1 MLESRPVKPA
11 RKGVYIL
18 PNLFTAGSMFVAFW
32 GILAAF
38 KGNYSDCA
46 IAIFGSALL
55 DGMDGKVARLTNSAS
70 EFGVQMDSLADAI
83 AFGTTPALMVY
94 LWQLE
99 NFGQLGLAVSFLF
112 MACGVL
118 RLARFNVMTA
128 TISKKFF
135 IGLPIPA
142 GGCALAGMVLFGQ
155 YIPQGMQPF
164 TSGIALGLTFILA
177 LLMVSRVRYFSFKEF
192 GFLKAKPLSW
202 LVAGL
207 LFFSLIVAEPRLMGF
222 IAAIGYLASGPVY
235 TFFFFRRKGL
245 TGVADKE
252 KEPGPGQ
259 P

>member
-38 KGNYSDCA
+38 NGNYSNCA

-70 EFGVQMDSLADAI
+70 DFGVQMDSLADAI

-94 LWQLE
+94 LWELQE
-99 NFGQLGLAVSFLF
+99 LGRLGMGIAFLF

-118 RLARFNVMTA
+118 RLARFNIMTG
-128 TISKKFF
+128 TISKKYF

-142 GGCALAGMVLFGQ
+142 AACVLASLVLFNH
-155 YIPQGMQPF
+155 YLPKSTHDYLPAV
-164 TSGIALGLTFILA
+164 ALGLTFVLA
-177 LLMVSRVRYFSFKEF
+177 LLMVSRIRYFSFKEL
-192 GFLKAKPLSW
+192 GFVKAKPLSW
-202 LVAGL
+202 LVVALL
-207 LFFSLIVAEPRLMGF
+207 LFVLIVTEPRMMGF
-222 IAAIGYLASGPVY
+222 AIVVGYLVSGPVY
-235 TFFFFRRKGL
+235 TFGFLRRK
-245 TGVADKE
+245 TAADAKSE
-252 KEPGPGQ
+252 QKQE
-259 P
+259 

>member
-1 MLESRPVKPA
+1 MIESRPVKPA

-18 PNLFTAGSMFVAFW
+18 PNLFTAGSLFVAFL

-38 KGNYSDCA
+38 KGEYSQCA
-46 IAIFGSALL
+46 VAIFVSALL

-70 EFGVQMDSLADAI
+70 DFGVQMDSLVDAI

-99 NFGQLGLAVSFLF
+99 SFGRIGLGVAFLF

-118 RLARFNVMTA
+118 RLARFNIMSG

-142 GGCALAGMVLFGQ
+142 AGCVLAGLVLFNHHLPKSAQ
-155 YIPQGMQPF
+155 EYLPAVTLAI
-164 TSGIALGLTFILA
+164 TFCLA

-192 GFLKAKPLSW
+192 GFVKAKPLSW
-202 LVAGL
+202 LVVGL
-207 LFFSLIVAEPRLMGF
+207 LLFILIVAEPRMMGF
-222 IAAIGYLASGPVY
+222 AIVVGYLISGPVY
-235 TFFFFRRKGL
+235 TFLFFRRK
-245 TGVADKE
+245 TAADAKNSAQE
-252 KEPGPGQ
+252 
-259 P
+259 

>member
-1 MLESRPVKPA
+1 MIESRPVKPV
-11 RKGVYIL
+11 RRGVYIL

-38 KGNYSDCA
+38 RGDFSGCA
-46 IAIFGSALL
+46 VAIFGSALL

-99 NFGQLGLAVSFLF
+99 SFGRLGLGIAFLF

-118 RLARFNVMTA
+118 RLARFNVMTGS
-128 TISKKFF
+128 ISKRYF

-142 GGCALAGMVLFGQ
+142 AACVLASLVLFNHHLPKSAQ
-155 YIPQGMQPF
+155 EYLPAV
-164 TSGIALGLTFILA
+164 ALVLAFLLA

-202 LVAGL
+202 LVLGL
-207 LFFSLIVAEPRLMGF
+207 LLFILIVTEPRMMGF
-222 IAAIGYLASGPVY
+222 AIVVGYLISGPVY
-235 TFFFFRRKGL
+235 TFFFFRRK
-245 TGVADKE
+245 TAVDARESTRKAEPKE
-252 KEPGPGQ
+252 
-259 P
+259 